1 MAHDMTEETLRT
13 RIRKFRDPRS
23 NPKFRLEQAEQIV
36 DFVEHVMLGAFEDD
50 CEKSP
55 ECEEKDS
62 EVGAEDDVVDAEVI
76 VVDDPQPRADLSGP
90 EVEVP
95 ETPAE
100 TAEPDSE

>member
-55 ECEEKDS
+55 ECEE
-62 EVGAEDDVVDAEVI
+62 VVAEDDVVEAEI
-76 VVDDPQPRADLSGP
+76 VQPRADLSGP

-95 ETPAE
+95 EAPAE